1 MTLPHKAADSVL
13 LALYLCCTVITN
25 VNIAHYEFIPAKR
38 LTCYKHCI
46 FSINVG
52 YCGSSE
58 EAHDSREDVT
68 GGGEENTKRG
78 GTAKRAWGRA
88 GEVTES
94 QETGQQGKG
103 GTGWRQRRTGLGQ

>member
-1 MTLPHKAADSVL
+1 MTLPHEAADSVL

-52 YCGSSE
+52 YCGSSG

-78 GTAKRAWGRA
+78 GTAKRA
-88 GEVTES
+88 
-94 QETGQQGKG
+94 
-103 GTGWRQRRTGLGQ
+103 